1 MVEMENPH
9 ELTTKVTAVT
19 LYRDG
24 ARIERTGAIT
34 LSPGTQKIRIPNLT
48 RYLDKESVRVSGHG
62 YASIVSFDT
71 VDTTVQ
77 VSGYEKLDTLA
88 KRKEDLE
95 KQKSQVQRE
104 LTRLSARSNFFAQVL
119 DKSAAEF
126 SRWIPAGECEVDRVT
141 ILESQVTTQLDQL
154 DKTQTKVQEKLEN
167 LDKELAMV
175 NREID
180 KLRREAQQYEVTNT
194 IVVNVEAHKAGK
206 CEFRITYFVAG
217 AAWAP
222 TYDFDL
228 AEDKA
233 TVTMF
238 TVVRNNTREDW
249 QSVQVAVSTATN
261 RPATLVE
268 PSPYLLH
275 EYVPPPPVAMKARTM
290 RPATASGYA
299 RDEAVTQ
306 EAMLE
311 EKEMAPPPPAM
322 GESEAT
328 VQEVGGVLVFVLP
341 EPVSVPADGEPHAFR
356 TKSVELSA
364 DRKFFWNAVD
374 FAEVIEVTT
383 IENGDTVLL
392 PGKARIYSSE
402 EYLGETVLKLV
413 APNEKVDLGTR
424 FTYDLKGEKK
434 LVAKGAEK
442 TGLTRGN
449 VAREYAYE
457 LTIKNFRKKPSPI
470 KVMDRI
476 PHSDS
481 EKIKVENRRFSPKPT
496 EDKLSVL
503 TWELEVPASEETKIT
518 YSFQIDYPRGTIIT
532 PPLP

>member
-1 MVEMENPH
+1 METVQEIP
-9 ELTTKVTAVT
+9 TKITAVT

-24 ARIERTGAIT
+24 ARIERTGSIN
-34 LSPGTQKIRIPNLT
+34 LQPGAQKVRVANLT
-48 RYLDKESVRVSGHG
+48 RFLDKESVRVSGHG

-71 VDTTVQ
+71 VDTTVR
-77 VSGYEKLDTLA
+77 VSGFERLDTLV

-95 KQKSQVQRE
+95 KQRVQIQRE
-104 LTRLSARSNFFAQVL
+104 LARLSARSSFFSQVL

-141 ILESQVTTQLDQL
+141 TLESQVTGQLDQL
-154 DKTQTKVQEKLEN
+154 DKTQTKVQEKLDN
-167 LDKELAMV
+167 FDKELAV
-175 NREID
+175 INREID
-180 KLRREAQQYEVTNT
+180 KLRGEAQQYEVTNT

-228 AEDKA
+228 TEDKA
-233 TVTMF
+233 VVTMF

-249 QSVQVAVSTATN
+249 PSVQVTVSTATN
-261 RPATLVE
+261 RPATIVE
-268 PSPYLLH
+268 PTPYLIR
-275 EYVPPPPVAMKARTM
+275 EYMPPPPVVMKMRAARPM
-290 RPATASGYA
+290 ASGA
-299 RDEAVTQ
+299 AKDEVMAP
-306 EAMLE
+306 EAMAE
-311 EKEMAPPPPAM
+311 ERQMAPPAPAM
-322 GESEAT
+322 EESEAA
-328 VQEVGGVLVFVLP
+328 VQDVGGVLVFLLP
-341 EPVSVPADGEPHAFR
+341 EPVSVPADGEPQAFR
-356 TKSVELSA
+356 TKSMELDA
-364 DRKFFWNAVD
+364 ERKFFWNAVD
-374 FAEVIEVTT
+374 FAEVVEVTT

-413 APNEKVDLGTR
+413 APHEKVDLGTR

-442 TGLTRGN
+442 TGLTRGS
-449 VAREYAYE
+449 VARDYTYE
-457 LTIKNFRKKPSPI
+457 LAIKNFRKKPSAI

-496 EDKLSVL
+496 EDKLGVL
-503 TWELEVPASEETKIT
+503 TWELDVPASEETKIT
-518 YSFQIDYPRGTIIT
+518 YSFQIDYPRDLNIT

>member
-1 MVEMENPH
+1 MENLQ
-9 ELTTKVTAVT
+9 EIATKITAVT

-24 ARIERTGAIT
+24 ARIERTGSIT
-34 LSPGTQKIRIPNLT
+34 LQPGAQKVRVPNLT
-48 RYLDKESVRVSGHG
+48 RYLDKESVRVSGRG

-71 VDTTVQ
+71 VDATVQ

-95 KQKSQVQRE
+95 KQKSQIQRE
-104 LTRLSARSNFFAQVL
+104 LARLSARSNFFAQVL
-119 DKSAAEF
+119 DKSAGEF

-141 ILESQVTTQLDQL
+141 TLESQVTTQLDQL
-154 DKTQTKVQEKLEN
+154 DKTQTKIQEKLEN
-167 LDKELAMV
+167 LDKELAIV

-194 IVVNVEAHKAGK
+194 IIVNVEAHKPGK
-206 CEFRITYFVAG
+206 CEFRITYFVAR

-249 QSVQVAVSTATN
+249 QSVQLTVSTATN
-261 RPATLVE
+261 RPATIVE

-275 EYVPPPPVAMKARTM
+275 EYVPPQPVAMKARAA
-290 RPATASGYA
+290 RSAAASGYA
-299 RDEAVTQ
+299 KDEIMAQ
-306 EAMLE
+306 EAMME
-311 EKEMAPPPPAM
+311 EKEMAPPAPAM
-322 GESEAT
+322 GESEAA
-328 VQEVGGVLVFVLP
+328 VQEIGGVLVFVLP
-341 EPVSVPADGEPHAFR
+341 DPVSVPADGEPHAFR
-356 TKSVELSA
+356 TKSVELDA
-364 DRKFFWNAVD
+364 TRKFFWNAVD
-374 FAEVIEVTT
+374 FAEIIEVTT

-392 PGKARIYSSE
+392 PGRARIYSSD

-442 TGLTRGN
+442 TGLTRGS
-449 VAREYAYE
+449 VARDYAYE
-457 LTIKNFRKKPSPI
+457 LTVKNFRKKPSSI

-496 EDKLSVL
+496 EDKLGVL
-503 TWELEVPASEETKIT
+503 TWELDVPASGETKIA
-518 YSFQIDYPRGTIIT
+518 YSFQIDYPRDITIT
-532 PPLP
+532 PPPP